1 MRIHPIHLSSLLTML
16 LTAPAITHAAGQYF
30 AGGLAGG
37 ARGSFQLPTDSYEIT
52 QIGIPAGGDLFVNY
66 DDPGTLGVGSSEASI
81 FGLKS
86 SSYARA
92 INESNFPLNF
102 DFTFTNSTSA
112 IAVWKDF
119 IVTGPAG
126 PSTVP
131 ISVNALIEGGVAAS
145 MGSGS
150 SPTSRLGGSVQF
162 YIESGLQNDFF
173 WTISYGGT
181 YGLSINAGE
190 GPVYDR
196 TGLLANFD
204 GSTVVT
210 TGLFNVP
217 VNTPF
222 AIRFGMNTA
231 TVLRTR
237 YGSVFS
243 MEVGVDFSDTAKFPT
258 DGPAFNL
265 PAGYTINSV
274 DAGIVD
280 NRYVAVPEAS
290 SMLLSAISVGMI
302 FFAIAPRQAQRN
314 RSPRMSE

>member
-1 MRIHPIHLSSLLTML
+1 MFYTLTVALLSSAT
-16 LTAPAITHAAGQYF
+16 TQAAGVYF
-30 AGGLAGG
+30 AGGSAGG
-37 ARGSFQLPTDSYEIT
+37 ALGSFQLPTDSYEIT
-52 QIGIPAGGDLFVNY
+52 SIGIPAGSELFVNY
-66 DDPGTLGVGSSEASI
+66 DDPATLGVGSSEASI

-92 INESNFPLNF
+92 VNESNFPLNF
-102 DFTFTNSTSA
+102 DFTFSNSTNA
-112 IAVWKDF
+112 IAVWSDF

-131 ISVNALIEGGVAAS
+131 ISVNALIDGSILAS

-150 SPTSRLGGSVQF
+150 SPTSRLGGSVEF
-162 YIESGLQNDFF
+162 YIESGLSGGF
-173 WTISYGGT
+173 WNNSFGGT
-181 YGLSINAGE
+181 YGLSITPSG

-210 TGLFNVP
+210 TGVFNVP

-222 AIRFGMNTA
+222 AIRFGMNTT
-231 TVLRTR
+231 TVLRTE

-243 MEVGVDFSDTAKFPT
+243 MEVGVDFSHTAKFVT

-274 DAGIVD
+274 DAGIV
-280 NRYVAVPEAS
+280 NNAYVAVPEPS
-290 SMLLSAISVGMI
+290 TLWLSAFGVGTI
-302 FFAIAPRQAQRN
+302 FIGAIARR
-314 RSPRMSE
+314 RVS